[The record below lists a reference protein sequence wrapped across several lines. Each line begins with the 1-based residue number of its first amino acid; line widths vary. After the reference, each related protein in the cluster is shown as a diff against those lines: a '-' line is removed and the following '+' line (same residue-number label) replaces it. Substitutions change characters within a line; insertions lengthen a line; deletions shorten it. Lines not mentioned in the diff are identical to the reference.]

1 MVQQGA
7 KKCKIVNKNKSR
19 KVNNDL
25 MVNKILQKKK
35 TKASEKIAIKKVFMN
50 KNKL

>member
-1 MVQQGA
+1 MVLQEA

-19 KVNNDL
+19 KVNKDL
-25 MVNKILQKKK
+25 MGNKILQRKKI
-35 TKASEKIAIKKVFMN
+35 KALEKIAIKKVFMN